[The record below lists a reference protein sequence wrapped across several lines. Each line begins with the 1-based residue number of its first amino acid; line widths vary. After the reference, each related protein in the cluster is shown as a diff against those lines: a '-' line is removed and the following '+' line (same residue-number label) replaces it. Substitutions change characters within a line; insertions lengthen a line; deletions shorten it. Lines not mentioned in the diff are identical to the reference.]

1 MTDRKLDQL
10 ARETVEAFN
19 RSDWDAVRAMT
30 GPGYVY
36 EEIGTGRRTVGADE
50 TIAALEQWKT
60 ALPDVTGE
68 VVRVVVDGDTAVLEI
83 VWRGTQTGPLPMGA
97 GELPPSGR
105 SIEIYS
111 TMWQQWREDQL
122 AAERHHL
129 DVLSMLAQLGALPA
143 SA

>member
-10 ARETVEAFN
+10 ARETIDAFN
-19 RSDWDAVRAMT
+19 RSDWDAVRSMT

-36 EEIGTGRRTVGADE
+36 EETGTGRRTEGADE
-50 TIAALEQWKT
+50 TIAALQQWKA

-68 VVRVVVDGDTAVLEI
+68 VVRVVVDGDTAVLEV
-83 VWRGTQTGPLPMGA
+83 VWRGTQTGHLATGA

-111 TMWQQWREDQL
+111 TMWQQWRDDQL

-129 DVLSMLAQLGALPA
+129 DVLSMLAQLGALTAPA
-143 SA
+143 